1 MGWRTYEAADKCAV
15 DALHIEMQARLGQTF
30 ELPDLSKRPIL
41 VSLVYEKDGVITH
54 AAALEAEAELMVLG
68 NGPLPTNDFK
78 EADRVLTGVCSAYRI
93 RMVRALV
100 PNSALQSKRQNKL
113 APVARILKR
122 FGFRR
127 ESPDAITS
135 FTRWMG
141 GKE

>member
-78 EADRVLTGVCSAYRI
+78 EADRVLTGV
-93 RMVRALV
+93 RAFV

-141 GKE
+141 GKD